1 MANRLPTASVQP
13 ATRLVQPPCG
23 VRILG
28 PIEVV
33 DAGAEVPLGGRNQR
47 ILLARLL
54 VNADEVVSTDRII
67 DALWGE
73 EPPRT
78 ALTSVQNSV
87 ARLRKRIGPERPSR
101 SRRAT
106 CCVCRTTCSTLAARA
121 TSTMPAAE
129 PAVRVEILHEAERLW
144 RGPSLADFLYE
155 AFAQTPIAQLD
166 ELRAAIVEERIE
178 TELEL
183 GRHAEL
189 SASSRRGAPAPGAA
203 AAADARALP
212 LGGVRGRLAR
222 VPGRTPLAAR
232 GAGYRARSCP
242 SEAPRRDPQAGAF
255 LDGAVA
261 RVRPADT
268 VEEVSETLLAGRLVP
283 VLGSEVESS
292 PAGSRSGSISP
303 PTRGGDPD
311 RPVRR
316 AHEGVRA
323 ALR

>member
-1 MANRLPTASVQP
+1 M
-13 ATRLVQPPCG
+13 
-23 VRILG
+23 
-28 PIEVV
+28 
-33 DAGAEVPLGGRNQR
+33 PLGGRNQR

-87 ARLRKRIGPERPSR
+87 ARLRKRIGPERLVTKPPGYMLR
-101 SRRAT
+101 LQDDVLDARRARQL
-106 CCVCRTTCSTLAARA
+106 VDDARG
-121 TSTMPAAE
+121 AE

-189 SASSRRGAPAPGAA
+189 SASSRRWSRSTRSGSAA
-203 AAADARALP
+203 RQLMLALYRS
-212 LGGVRGRLAR
+212 GRQGRLAR

-255 LDGAVA
+255 LDGSC
-261 RVRPADT
+261 RPRPPGGHCRGGL
-268 VEEVSETLLAGRLVP
+268 ETLLAGRLVP
-283 VLGSEVESS
+283 VLGSEVGELARRLAERFDFPADEEASS
-292 PAGSRSGSISP
+292 PGSPSSPRS
-303 PTRGGDPD
+303 
-311 RPVRR
+311 
-316 AHEGVRA
+316 
-323 ALR
+323 